1 MPDHFF
7 AGSQLFE
14 EIAQNFHSH
23 STETIWWSE
32 TSHRLQESEHELA
45 ENLQSGQLD
54 LGELG
59 RLRFPFHEMGAINS
73 THLFGLHE
81 LILFSFY
88 WKNRNRYK
96 LVADLGANIGLHSLV
111 LELMGF
117 STKAYEPDPD
127 HYAVM
132 KSNLKANGVYQN
144 QTINKAVATSS
155 AEVEFIRVLG
165 NTTGSHIAGAKQNPY
180 GAMETIRV
188 EAENIREALVDV
200 ELVKMD
206 VEGLEA
212 ELVDTLALQDFLQA
226 DFLAEVGSE
235 TNADRISKRI
245 QELPGIRIFS
255 QKKNWAEVNSLSD
268 MPHSHREGSIF
279 ISSKSSMPWHAQT
292 G

>member
-1 MPDHFF
+1 MPDHFL
-7 AGSQLFE
+7 ARSQLFE

-23 STETIWWSE
+23 STETSWWSE
-32 TSHRLQESEHELA
+32 TSARLQESEHELA
-45 ENLQSGQLD
+45 ENLRSGE
-54 LGELG
+54 LGLGSLG

-88 WKNRNRYK
+88 WANRNRYK

-111 LELMGF
+111 LALMGL
-117 STKAYEPDPD
+117 STKAYEPDPE
-127 HYAVM
+127 HYAVL
-132 KSNLKANGVYQN
+132 KNNLKANGVYKN
-144 QTINKAVATSS
+144 QTINKAVATFS

-165 NTTGSHIAGAKQNPY
+165 NTTGSHIAGAKPNPY
-180 GAMETIRV
+180 GAIETIRV
-188 EAENIREALVDV
+188 EAEDIREVLVDV

-212 ELVDTLALQDFLQA
+212 ELIETLAMQDFLQA

-235 TNADRISKRI
+235 TNAERISKRI

-279 ISSKSSMPWHAQT
+279 ISSKSSMPWHP
-292 G
+292 

>member
-1 MPDHFF
+1 MPDHFL

-23 STETIWWSE
+23 STETSWWVE
-32 TSHRLQESEHELA
+32 TSKRLEESNLELA
-45 ENLQSGQLD
+45 ENLRSGELD

-59 RLRFPFHEMGAINS
+59 RLRFPFHVMGTINS

-88 WKNRNRYK
+88 WKNRDRYK

-117 STKAYEPDPD
+117 STKAYEPDPE
-127 HYAVM
+127 HYAVL
-132 KSNLKANGVYQN
+132 KENLTANGVYQN

-155 AEVEFIRVLG
+155 GVVEFIRLFG
-165 NTTGSHIAGAKQNPY
+165 NTTGSHIAGSKPHPY
-180 GAMETIRV
+180 GAMETISV
-188 EAENIREALVDV
+188 EAEDIREALVNV

-206 VEGLEA
+206 VEGIEA
-212 ELVDTLALQDFLQA
+212 ELLDALALEDFLRA

-235 TNADRISKRI
+235 KNADRISKRI

-255 QKKNWAEVNSLSD
+255 QKNNWAEVNSLSD

-279 ISSKSSMPWHAQT
+279 ISSKSSMPWLA
-292 G
+292 